1 MKLRK
6 KNPLKNKKFGK
17 AQEHHYFQSE
27 NIIRWLQF

>member
-1 MKLRK
+1 MKLLK

-27 NIIRWLQF
+27 NIIR